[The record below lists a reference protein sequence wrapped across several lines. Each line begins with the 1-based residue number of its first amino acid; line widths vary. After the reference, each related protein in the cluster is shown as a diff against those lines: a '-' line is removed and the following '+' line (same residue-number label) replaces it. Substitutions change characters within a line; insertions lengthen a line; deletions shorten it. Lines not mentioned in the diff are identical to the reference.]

1 MKNLTRA
8 LALVLTVLL
17 LSLSMVSC
25 STPAKNPEA
34 AKKALEN
41 NDYIILSYI
50 DDVNELK
57 SILGKDMGLTVYLSA
72 TDKTYENIIYI
83 YYFESATDAKA
94 AYAEAGKQMKRTAD
108 EEGWVIKRSGKI
120 IYMGTEDAIEAAK
133 E

>member
-1 MKNLTRA
+1 MKNLTRV
-8 LALVLTVLL
+8 LALVLAALL

-25 STPAKNPEA
+25 STPAKDPEE

-41 NDYIILSYI
+41 NGYVILSYI

-72 TDKTYENIIYI
+72 TDKTYENILYV
-83 YYFESATDAKA
+83 YYFESASDAKA
-94 AYAEAGKQMKRTAD
+94 AYDEAGKQMKRTAE
-108 EEGWVIKRSGKI
+108 EEGWVIKRSGKM